1 MEKRT
6 IHSHWLRSPIQ
17 HQDPNKSNLG
27 CFQTF
32 WKRRKEMITMLS
44 TKNGMQEQCISLKN
58 TLSLEASLLS
68 SVLLPLLS
76 LSENYW
82 HELQITKILFT
93 TNPHAH
99 QRGHSDYHILHFKT
113 CNENSSLC
121 QNQKSRMKVP
131 LSVCPFASLRWMCF
145 QMSMATRSTDLHKE
159 IKISHLHNLPSAN
172 WTYLAGN
179 PCRKRKFW
187 PDHL

>member
-1 MEKRT
+1 MKKWPFN
-6 IHSHWLRSPIQ
+6 IQSLRSPIQ

-44 TKNGMQEQCISLKN
+44 TKNGMQEQCISPKN

-82 HELQITKILFT
+82 HELQIAKNLCT
-93 TNPHAH
+93 THPHAH
-99 QRGHSDYHILHFKT
+99 QRTFRLPHTSLQNMQWEFFPLPESKKQNESPTIGLPIRFFALDVLSNVYGHKIY
-113 CNENSSLC
+113 
-121 QNQKSRMKVP
+121 
-131 LSVCPFASLRWMCF
+131 
-145 QMSMATRSTDLHKE
+145 RSTQG
-159 IKISHLHNLPSAN
+159 NQN
-172 WTYLAGN
+172 FTY
-179 PCRKRKFW
+179 P
-187 PDHL
+187 